1 MNILARCGLTLG
13 ATLFALCSSAE
24 TKTYTLSAQTVCDA
38 FISQLPAADL
48 DITSHIITINDG
60 NIKWALTLTA
70 PDDKTF
76 NGATFKGY
84 IDVLSDGF
92 FTQHNSDGTT
102 EHIGAFSLSSDS
114 FSGAKINKVTL
125 TAGIYSGDPIGATKS
140 TYTFCTDKN
149 TLSEESENVITTRSK
164 IKPVSFDVSEAING
178 NISVGATMSF
188 GGRFAFKELT
198 IEYESE
204 SATANPVKIDE
215 VPVGHIVNLGCDD
228 ADAKIYYAFD
238 GASEWKEYDA
248 ENPVVLAET
257 GSHTLSYYAKAPDKV
272 QSETATETFNVV
284 QPTGLEYAVA
294 MSAAPI
300 TVSGIVVRHDESKG
314 YTLVGPSATSP
325 EDDCLALDNS
335 DCNALRT
342 AEAGSTVRATG
353 RLTDRFGVAALGSL
367 SAVAID
373 GNNSEITTATSAVSN
388 AKGMPIREFDL
399 RGRDITG
406 AARTAR
412 PQIVVNSAGK
422 KYIR

>member
-1 MNILARCGLTLG
+1 MNILARCGLTLA

-24 TKTYTLSAQTVCDA
+24 TTTYTISAKTLADK
-38 FISQLPAADL
+38 FKEQLTESEEEFTTL
-48 DITSHIITINDG
+48 NFTINDG
-60 NIKWALTLTA
+60 DVAWTLTFDA
-70 PDDKTF
+70 PEDAKISHS
-76 NGATFKGY
+76 TFKNYMLIAASGSETRDFFAEKETHLKS
-84 IDVLSDGF
+84 IGSFRLSTNYF
-92 FTQHNSDGTT
+92 KSNPITQ
-102 EHIGAFSLSSDS
+102 
-114 FSGAKINKVTL
+114 VTF
-125 TAGIYSGDPIGATKS
+125 TAGIYQGDATESQTYGAQIGDDTKQKSAESATTIRKHL
-140 TYTFCTDKN
+140 T
-149 TLSEESENVITTRSK
+149 E
-164 IKPVSFDVSEAING
+164 VSFSF
-178 NISVGATMSF
+178 SRATGELSIGSDF
-188 GGRFAFKELT
+188 PSGGQFAFHDLT
-198 IEYESE
+198 IEYESP
-204 SATANPVKIDE
+204 TANPVKIDE

-353 RLTDRFGVAALGSL
+353 RLTDRFGVPALGSL

-388 AKGMPIREFDL
+388 SKGLPIREFDL

>member
-1 MNILARCGLTLG
+1 MA

-24 TKTYTLSAQTVCDA
+24 TTTYTISAKTLADK
-38 FISQLPAADL
+38 FKEQLTESEEEFTTL
-48 DITSHIITINDG
+48 NFTINDG
-60 NIKWALTLTA
+60 DVAWTLTFDA
-70 PDDKTF
+70 PEDAKISHS
-76 NGATFKGY
+76 TFKNYMLIAASGSETRDFFAEKETHLKS
-84 IDVLSDGF
+84 IGSFRLSTNYF
-92 FTQHNSDGTT
+92 KSNPITQ
-102 EHIGAFSLSSDS
+102 
-114 FSGAKINKVTL
+114 VTF
-125 TAGIYSGDPIGATKS
+125 TAGIYQGDATESQTYGAQIGDDTKQKSAESATTIRKHL
-140 TYTFCTDKN
+140 T
-149 TLSEESENVITTRSK
+149 E
-164 IKPVSFDVSEAING
+164 VSFSF
-178 NISVGATMSF
+178 SRATGELSIGSDF
-188 GGRFAFKELT
+188 PSGGQFAFHDLT
-198 IEYESE
+198 IEYESP
-204 SATANPVKIDE
+204 TANPVKIDE

-353 RLTDRFGVAALGSL
+353 RLTDRFGVPALGSL

-399 RGRDITG
+399 HGRDITG
-406 AARTAR
+406 AGRTAR

>member
-1 MNILARCGLTLG
+1 MNILARCGLTLA

-24 TKTYTLSAQTVCDA
+24 TTTYTLSAQTLA
-38 FISQLPAADL
+38 EKFKEQLTENEKEFTSLSFTIS
-48 DITSHIITINDG
+48 DG
-60 NIKWALTLTA
+60 DVTWTLTLDA
-70 PDDKTF
+70 PED
-76 NGATFKGY
+76 APISHSTFKNYMLIAANGSETRDFFAEKESGHKT
-84 IDVLSDGF
+84 IKSFRLSTDYF
-92 FTQHNSDGTT
+92 
-102 EHIGAFSLSSDS
+102 
-114 FSGAKINKVTL
+114 KINYINQITF
-125 TAGIYSGDPIGATKS
+125 TAGIYQQDATEHQTYSAQIGDDTKQKS
-140 TYTFCTDKN
+140 A
-149 TLSEESENVITTRSK
+149 ENAAIIRRNLTE
-164 IKPVSFDVSEAING
+164 VSFSF
-178 NISVGATMSF
+178 SRATGELSIGSDF
-188 GGRFAFKELT
+188 PSGGQFAFHDLT
-198 IEYESE
+198 IEYESP
-204 SATANPVKIDE
+204 TANPVKIDE

-284 QPTGLEYAVA
+284 QPTGLAYAVA
-294 MSAAPI
+294 MSTAPI

-314 YTLVGPSATSP
+314 YTLIGPSATSP

-353 RLTDRFGVAALGSL
+353 RLTDRFGVPALGSL

-388 AKGMPIREFDL
+388 SKGLPIREFDL

>member
-1 MNILARCGLTLG
+1 MNILARCGLTLA
-13 ATLFALCSSAE
+13 ATIFALCSSAE
-24 TKTYTLSAQTVCDA
+24 TTTYTLSAQTLA
-38 FISQLPAADL
+38 EKFKEQLTENKKEFTSLSFTIS
-48 DITSHIITINDG
+48 DG
-60 NIKWALTLTA
+60 DVTWTLTLDA
-70 PDDKTF
+70 PED
-76 NGATFKGY
+76 APISHSTFKNYMLIAANGSETRDFFAEKESGHKT
-84 IDVLSDGF
+84 IKSFRLSTDYF
-92 FTQHNSDGTT
+92 
-102 EHIGAFSLSSDS
+102 
-114 FSGAKINKVTL
+114 KINYINQITF
-125 TAGIYSGDPIGATKS
+125 TAGIYQQDATECQTYSAQIGDDTKQKS
-140 TYTFCTDKN
+140 A
-149 TLSEESENVITTRSK
+149 ESAAIIRRNLTE
-164 IKPVSFDVSEAING
+164 VSFPFSR
-178 NISVGATMSF
+178 ATGELSIGSDF
-188 GGRFAFKELT
+188 PSGGQFAFHDLT
-198 IEYESE
+198 IVYESP
-204 SATANPVKIDE
+204 TANPVKIDE

-248 ENPVVLAET
+248 ENPVVLAEA

-353 RLTDRFGVAALGSL
+353 RLTDRFGVPALGSL

-388 AKGMPIREFDL
+388 AKGLPIREFDL

-406 AARTAR
+406 AGRTAR

>member
-1 MNILARCGLTLG
+1 MNILARCGLTLA

-24 TKTYTLSAQTVCDA
+24 TKTYTLSAQTLA
-38 FISQLPAADL
+38 EKFKEQLT
-48 DITSHIITINDG
+48 TSDEEVTSRSFSINDG
-60 NIKWALTLTA
+60 TVNWVLTFNALEEKTISDLTFKNYRFSNDGTFADPGNYGEESTPTLSSFRFATDFFVNKSISEVALTAAIYYQGTEQVQTYKINVGTSSQTKIA
-70 PDDKTF
+70 DKPISLRSRIE
-76 NGATFKGY
+76 K
-84 IDVLSDGF
+84 VS
-92 FTQHNSDGTT
+92 FT
-102 EHIGAFSLSSDS
+102 
-114 FSGAKINKVTL
+114 FSGAT
-125 TAGIYSGDPIGATKS
+125 TG
-140 TYTFCTDKN
+140 
-149 TLSEESENVITTRSK
+149 TLS
-164 IKPVSFDVSEAING
+164 
-178 NISVGATMSF
+178 VGSDFPAGGQF
-188 GGRFAFKELT
+188 GFKELT
-198 IEYESE
+198 ITYEETSPT
-204 SATANPVKIDE
+204 ATPVKTAE

-238 GASEWKEYDA
+238 GASEWEEYDA

-388 AKGMPIREFDL
+388 SKRLPIREFDL

>member
-1 MNILARCGLTLG
+1 MNILARCGLTLA

-24 TKTYTLSAQTVCDA
+24 TTTYTLSAQTLA
-38 FISQLPAADL
+38 EKFKEQLTENKKEFTSLSFTIS
-48 DITSHIITINDG
+48 DG
-60 NIKWALTLTA
+60 DVTWTLTLDA
-70 PDDKTF
+70 PED
-76 NGATFKGY
+76 APISHSTFKNYMLIAANGSETRDFFAEKESGHKT
-84 IDVLSDGF
+84 IKSFRLSTDYF
-92 FTQHNSDGTT
+92 
-102 EHIGAFSLSSDS
+102 
-114 FSGAKINKVTL
+114 KINYINQITF
-125 TAGIYSGDPIGATKS
+125 TAGIYQQDATESQTYGAQIGDDTKQKSAESATTIRKHL
-140 TYTFCTDKN
+140 T
-149 TLSEESENVITTRSK
+149 E
-164 IKPVSFDVSEAING
+164 VSFSF
-178 NISVGATMSF
+178 SRATGELSIGSDF
-188 GGRFAFKELT
+188 PSGGQFAFHDLT
-198 IEYESE
+198 IEYESP
-204 SATANPVKIDE
+204 TANPVKIDE
-215 VPVGHIVNLGCDD
+215 EPVGHIVNLGCDD

-284 QPTGLEYAVA
+284 RPTGLAYAVA

-353 RLTDRFGVAALGSL
+353 RLTDRFGVPALGSL

-388 AKGMPIREFDL
+388 SKGLPIREFDL

>member
-1 MNILARCGLTLG
+1 
-13 ATLFALCSSAE
+13 
-24 TKTYTLSAQTVCDA
+24 
-38 FISQLPAADL
+38 
-48 DITSHIITINDG
+48 
-60 NIKWALTLTA
+60 
-70 PDDKTF
+70 
-76 NGATFKGY
+76 
-84 IDVLSDGF
+84 
-92 FTQHNSDGTT
+92 
-102 EHIGAFSLSSDS
+102 
-114 FSGAKINKVTL
+114 
-125 TAGIYSGDPIGATKS
+125 
-140 TYTFCTDKN
+140 
-149 TLSEESENVITTRSK
+149 
-164 IKPVSFDVSEAING
+164 
-178 NISVGATMSF
+178 MSF

-204 SATANPVKIDE
+204 SPTANPVKIDE

-353 RLTDRFGVAALGSL
+353 RLTDRFGVPALGSL

-388 AKGMPIREFDL
+388 SKGMPIREFDL
-399 RGRDITG
+399 HGRDITG

>member
-1 MNILARCGLTLG
+1 MNILARCGLTLA
-13 ATLFALCSSAE
+13 ATIFALCSSAE

-38 FISQLPAADL
+38 FISQLPAADV

-204 SATANPVKIDE
+204 SPTANPVRIDE

-238 GASEWKEYDA
+238 DASEWKEYDA
-248 ENPVVLAET
+248 ENPVVLSET
-257 GSHTLSYYAKAPDKV
+257 GTHTLSYYAQAPGKV

-300 TVSGIVVRHDESKG
+300 TVSGVVAGRNESKG
-314 YTLVGPSATSP
+314 YTLIGPSAAAA
-325 EDDCLALDNS
+325 EDACLALDNS
-335 DCNALRT
+335 NCNELRS
-342 AEAGSTVRATG
+342 AENGSTVRATG
-353 RLTDRFGVAALGSL
+353 RLTDRFGLPALGSL
-367 SAVAID
+367 SDIVIN
-373 GNNSEITTATSAVSN
+373 GNNSEITTAVSAVCN
-388 AKGMPIREFDL
+388 PYEQPIREFDL
-399 RGRDITG
+399 RGRDITTAG
-406 AARTAR
+406 RTAR